1 MRRVLTVIAVSLLGV
16 LSLAGP
22 ASAAPGQVTHFRYN
36 GTFAEADWFV
46 TSGDTFS
53 DTFLNVSKSRTGSQ
67 LFLQKFVGHTDSEG
81 EFLGGTQTSVDVPN
95 GFAFTI
101 DASKLTSATVQA
113 TDLPATVCEIDA
125 DGNVVEPCE
134 STTVDVSASWT
145 GVGPT
150 SRSVSNSHF
159 STEGFR
165 INDHFS
171 GTGRDAVAA
180 GTVAGSTLTADELQ
194 FASLG
199 KAKSGTTKFCIDC
212 PEELGARR

>member
-22 ASAAPGQVTHFRYN
+22 ASAAPGQVTHFTYN
-36 GTFAEADWFV
+36 GTFADADWFV
-46 TSGDTFS
+46 TSGNTFTDTYLS
-53 DTFLNVSKSRTGSQ
+53 VSKARTGSQ
-67 LFLQKFVGHTDSEG
+67 LFLQKFVGHNDSEG
-81 EFLGGTQTSVDVPN
+81 EFLGGTQTSVDVPS

-101 DASKLTSATVQA
+101 DASKLTAASVQA
-113 TDLPATVCEIDA
+113 TDLPATVCEVDA
-125 DGNVVEPCE
+125 DGNLVEPCT
-134 STTVDVSASWT
+134 STTVDVSARWT

-165 INDHFS
+165 VNDHFN
-171 GTGRDAVAA
+171 GTGRDAVAT

-199 KAKSGTTKFCIDC
+199 KTKSGTTKFCVGC
-212 PEELGARR
+212 PEELSARR